1 MSFHSSSMPAC
12 PTDFHFIVSHPED
25 PNYHPNRYVLLSKN
39 ADEEMITGVAYQAI
53 IFREENGTIRI
64 LNASARMNG
73 INLNQFASDE
83 AFHVFLER
91 FYNEEDPIIRSKLCM
106 TSSFNVMELPKE
118 WEEEDMN

>member
-1 MSFHSSSMPAC
+1 MSFCSLSMPAC
-12 PTDFHFIVSHPED
+12 PTDFDLIAPHPED
-25 PNYHPNRYVLLSKN
+25 PNRYVLLSKN
-39 ADEEMITGVAYQAI
+39 ADEEMIIGVAYQAI
-53 IFREENGTIRI
+53 ICQEENGTIRI
-64 LNASARMNG
+64 LNASSRMNG

>member
-1 MSFHSSSMPAC
+1 MPAC
-12 PTDFHFIVSHPED
+12 PTDFHLVVPHPED
-25 PNYHPNRYVLLSKN
+25 PNYHLNRYVLRQNPDK
-39 ADEEMITGVAYQAI
+39 ETITGVAYQAI

-73 INLNQFASDE
+73 INLNQFTSDE

-91 FYNEEDPIIRSKLCM
+91 FYNEEDPIIRSKLRM